1 MSRYQITI
9 ERIIQETVEID
20 ADSELDAVDLVVSG
34 EGFLVDEV
42 EWNPAVIYS
51 MELEI
56 EDDRPNNST
65 IADSG
70 DLRRNQEPPV
80 GEEQEV
86 RE

>member
-42 EWNPAVIYS
+42 EWNPAVIHS